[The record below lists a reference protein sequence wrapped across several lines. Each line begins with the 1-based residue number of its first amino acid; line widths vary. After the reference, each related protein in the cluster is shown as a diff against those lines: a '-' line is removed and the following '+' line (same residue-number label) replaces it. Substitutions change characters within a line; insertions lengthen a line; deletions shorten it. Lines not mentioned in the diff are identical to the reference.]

1 MPSVNVQIASGGCQQ
16 NLAPESARWR
26 ERVVLFGF
34 APTAFALQVSCTSE
48 TDIAASPPVELIAH
62 DRLLAGDVIGLVLA
76 NPESKHLE

>member
-1 MPSVNVQIASGGCQQ
+1 
-16 NLAPESARWR
+16 
-26 ERVVLFGF
+26 VVLFGF

-76 NPESKHLE
+76 KPESKHLE